1 MITPEEFYTEKDSAT
16 PQARKRMWDGIEKTL
31 PQQKIF
37 FISDR
42 RSFVYGMAA
51 SFVLFLAGVGAFNLM
66 RQGFESSQPVETRLD
81 RAYRSAIKE
90 LEAVVPSAIS
100 VATESPDRQGSIQS
114 RKQQLQLINEAIAGL
129 RADIEHGGPSPI
141 KSSRLRELY
150 SLKLQSLQNIIEN
163 GEVEL

>member
-16 PQARKRMWDGIEKTL
+16 PQTRKRMWGRIERAL

-37 FISDR
+37 LISDK

-51 SFVLFLAGVGAFNLM
+51 SFVLFLAGVGAFDLI
-66 RQGFESSQPVETRLD
+66 RQGFESSQSVDTRLD
-81 RAYRSAIKE
+81 KAYRSAIKE

-100 VATESPDRQGSIQS
+100 VSTENPNRQGSIQS

-129 RADIEHGGPSPI
+129 RTDIEHGGPSPI

-150 SLKLQSLQNIIEN
+150 SLKLQALQNIIEN